1 MPIIRFE
8 AIFACLANE
17 EEVDA
22 VRGGSKVSLSR
33 NRTHSTRLRC
43 ESISVISDSARHEV
57 GQWKNKYAE
66 LSLTWLSSILEYCV
80 KRSLFFSLF
89 LSLSLYICTS
99 NTPLVLRHIFR
110 KMDSFWKLLCPCV
123 GVSLFFFLFF
133 SLQETK
139 KQRRDDSS
147 RSISYGLLHQGGWF
161 LVSTDSK
168 KLLEN
173 LSSMFCPSTGN

>member
-1 MPIIRFE
+1 MYLEIFSRAEISWMPIIRFE

-89 LSLSLYICTS
+89 LSLSIYMYIEY
-99 NTPLVLRHIFR
+99 
-110 KMDSFWKLLCPCV
+110 SFGASTYFSENGFFLETF
-123 GVSLFFFLFF
+123 VSVCRCFSFFFSFFF
-133 SLQETK
+133 S
-139 KQRRDDSS
+139 S
-147 RSISYGLLHQGGWF
+147 
-161 LVSTDSK
+161 
-168 KLLEN
+168 
-173 LSSMFCPSTGN
+173 GN